1 MATHNTGSDAA
12 NTMIRAFLTKVGES
26 YLGHGFNTR
35 SGKGKIIWERIKND
49 TFQNSCAFCGDTNQ
63 KLTIEHLVMF
73 NRDQCGLHH
82 PGNVVPC
89 CSDCN
94 SRGQHSREEYFHWTE
109 QLEVKCA
116 TIVDLRLRKQ
126 KILSHIEDENYPSL
140 TEDEIN
146 ALKAVAQ
153 NLYERVSS
161 ELQKSLT
168 LFENIDATLVKRR

>member
-1 MATHNTGSDAA
+1 
-12 NTMIRAFLTKVGES
+12 
-26 YLGHGFNTR
+26 
-35 SGKGKIIWERIKND
+35 
-49 TFQNSCAFCGDTNQ
+49 
-63 KLTIEHLVMF
+63 
-73 NRDQCGLHH
+73 
-82 PGNVVPC
+82 
-89 CSDCN
+89 
-94 SRGQHSREEYFHWTE
+94 
-109 QLEVKCA
+109 LEVKCE